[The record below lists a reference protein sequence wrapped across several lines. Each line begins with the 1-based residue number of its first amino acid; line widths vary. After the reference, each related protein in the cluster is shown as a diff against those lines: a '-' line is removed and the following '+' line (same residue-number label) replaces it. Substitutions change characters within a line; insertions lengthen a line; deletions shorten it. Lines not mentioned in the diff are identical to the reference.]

1 MPRRDTK
8 LDRHEPEAD
17 PIYDSELVSRLINRM
32 MVDGKKSLAERIV
45 YGALEQIQERTG
57 EDPMIILDNAV
68 GNVRPKLEVR
78 PRRVG
83 GATFQVP
90 MEVDEKRSLSLALRW
105 IKEAVQ
111 DRNEYAVE
119 DRLANEL
126 LDASNHG
133 GAAFNKRETV
143 HKMAEANRAFAHYRW

>member
-1 MPRRDTK
+1 MPRRATV
-8 LDRHEPEAD
+8 LDRHEPEPD
-17 PIYDSELVSRLINRM
+17 PVYDSKLVSRIINHI
-32 MVDGKKSLAERIV
+32 MVDGKKTLAERIV
-45 YGALEQIQERTG
+45 YNALEQIEQRTG

-90 MEVDEKRSLSLALRW
+90 MEVDERRSLSLALRW
-105 IKEAVQ
+105 IKEAAL
-111 DRNEYAVE
+111 DRNEYEME

>member
-8 LDRHEPEAD
+8 LERHEPDPD
-17 PIYDSELVSRLINRM
+17 PIYESKLVSRLINRM
-32 MVDGKKSLAERIV
+32 MVDGKKTLAENIV
-45 YGALEQIQERTG
+45 YSALDQIQERTG

-90 MEVDEKRSLSLALRW
+90 MEVDEGRSLSLALRW

-111 DRNEYAVE
+111 DRNEYNVE